1 MKLEKK
7 YNQNNREYYCEF
19 TRELDV
25 LCGCA
30 VTNPRYKHYIYDTR
44 DLWDDCL
51 AIRVPG
57 RTTGSIEV
65 GKNNVITKISFGTDL
80 IGDTKQYPDN
90 IYREIEKYIGV
101 ALEIP
106 TV

>member
-7 YNQNNREYYCEF
+7 YNQNNREYYCEL
-19 TRELDV
+19 TRELDE
-25 LCGCA
+25 LCGYTA
-30 VTNPRYKHYIYDTR
+30 INPRYKHYIYDTR

-65 GKNNVITKISFGTDL
+65 DKNNVITGISLEKNL
-80 IGDTKQYPDN
+80 IGDRQQYPDN
-90 IYREIEKYIGV
+90 IYREMEKYIGV
-101 ALEIP
+101 ALEM
-106 TV
+106 